1 MKNLP
6 MQLILSQKI
15 LQVEIFSPPNLI
27 NRIRRLIHFF
37 IARDLPHM
45 WYIIHAPSFF
55 FSLMIE

>member
-1 MKNLP
+1 
-6 MQLILSQKI
+6 MQLMLSQKI

-55 FSLMIE
+55 FFSLMIE